1 MNVQVIKRDGEPE
14 YAVLSWADYQALLA
28 AAGTP
33 QVTEP
38 AVAAA
43 PPLSRL
49 VSLREAKGMSVEDL
63 ARAVGISPH
72 YLGMIERGEREPDAA
87 IQRSLAWNLGVEGWE
102 PGS

>member
-33 QVTEP
+33 EVAGP
-38 AVAAA
+38 ASVAAS
-43 PPLSRL
+43 PLSQLTR
-49 VSLREAKGMSVEDL
+49 LREAKGLSVEAL

-72 YLGMIERGEREPDAA
+72 YLAMIESGERQPDAA
-87 IQRSLAWNLGVEGWE
+87 IQRALAWNLGVEGWE
-102 PGS
+102 SGS